1 MFSGDIDISS
11 AKMDA
16 TRSQDKPSARE
27 AAPETTFTEGF
38 PRVISP
44 RPSQLNAVS
53 ETLSDPTKAL
63 APGQVVADLEAS
75 IGAPTVGKGQT
86 IKELREER
94 YLAMRKTIPVR
105 QRLKRK
111 EYLKFIEAGLKED
124 PNFNVSWDD
133 WIKTQ

>member
-1 MFSGDIDISS
+1 MLIDIYKAS

-38 PRVISP
+38 PRVIAP
-44 RPSQLNAVS
+44 RPSRLDAVS
-53 ETLSDPTKAL
+53 KTLSDPTQDF
-63 APGQVVADLEAS
+63 APGQVAAGLEAS

-86 IKELREER
+86 IKELRTER
-94 YLAMRKTIPVR
+94 FRAMSRTIPKRNRV
-105 QRLKRK
+105 KRK
-111 EYLKFIEAGLKED
+111 DYLDFIEAGLKKD